1 MTRRMKSLRPR
12 GFTLMEAMLALVTL
26 TIIGVGA
33 GVGLQSL
40 AKVSSGVEDRLW
52 ISSQLISE
60 VEQLRGTPYA
70 SLVSGSTTSDA
81 DRDGK
86 TYPINYAVR
95 EIDPNNPTNTLAGSG
110 LKEVTVTITLSS
122 SPLTTRSVV
131 TWLYQ

>member
-1 MTRRMKSLRPR
+1 
-12 GFTLMEAMLALVTL
+12 MEAMLALVTL

-60 VEQLRGTPYA
+60 IEQLRGVPYA
-70 SLVSGSTTSDA
+70 SLVSGSTVSDA
-81 DRDGK
+81 DRSGK
-86 TYPINYAVR
+86 TYAINYAVR

-110 LKEVTVTITLSS
+110 LKEVTVTITLSA